1 MVKYIIVDFKGYV
14 HWIKRSDDTYAVD
27 PLHLEEFKKYKGI

>member
-14 HWIKRSDDTYAVD
+14 HWIRRSDGVYAVD
-27 PLHLEEFKKYKGI
+27 PLYLVEFKVYKGI